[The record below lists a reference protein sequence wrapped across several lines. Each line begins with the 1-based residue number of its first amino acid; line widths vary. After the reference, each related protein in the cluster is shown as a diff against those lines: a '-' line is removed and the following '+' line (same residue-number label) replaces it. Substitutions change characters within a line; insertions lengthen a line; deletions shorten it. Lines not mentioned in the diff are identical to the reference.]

1 MGYWT
6 SGWRIRIR
14 TSVGFRCYE
23 ITQWGFHAGRRRR
36 NVEQWRV
43 FKFVICDPAHILLEK
58 SCWLCSFQWRNKIH
72 HQGFQTVDVER
83 TSQHSWTEGKNM
95 FHVFYQRCRTW
106 TPSARS
112 DVEDSSAVYQQGNP
126 WVWTLLFLFL
136 LSDMFTGTVSN
147 YLDETRSERW
157 SAWVSQE
164 SRPGPCSSVPSERTC
179 CVLMTSQMS
188 RRRLQPCFSFVD
200 STAVK
205 PLITNIWHS
214 AWNQYISLVNF
225 WKITFMLWINISMLQ
240 YASKG
245 AVVVINHFSVWNRR
259 KRIQHPHHNP
269 ILWTL
274 SSWCVAEPAL
284 H

>member
-1 MGYWT
+1 MLVDDGGT
-6 SGWRIRIR
+6 SNSDESLGLW
-14 TSVGFRCYE
+14 SV
-23 ITQWGFHAGRRRR
+23 
-36 NVEQWRV
+36 
-43 FKFVICDPAHILLEK
+43 ILLT
-58 SCWLCSFQWRNKIH
+58 SCWRRAADCCSFQWRNKIH
-72 HQGFQTVDVER
+72 HQWFQTVDVER
-83 TSQHSWTEGKNM
+83 TSQHSWTEGKSM

-179 CVLMTSQMS
+179 CVLMTSLMS

-214 AWNQYISLVNF
+214 AWNQYILVWLTFGISRLCYELIFQCCNMRVKEQLWLLTTSLCETAERGSNTH
-225 WKITFMLWINISMLQ
+225 ITIRSSEHWAPGVSLSRRCIHRICFGVLQ
-240 YASKG
+240 
-245 AVVVINHFSVWNRR
+245 
-259 KRIQHPHHNP
+259 
-269 ILWTL
+269 
-274 SSWCVAEPAL
+274 
-284 H
+284 